1 MSSDNVADQAGG
13 EWKWALSKTKGKVY
27 MYNTA
32 DQNKVLWLHDLK
44 DAYQAYVTCKDAI
57 DETVG
62 EEPAVSAEERLGLIP
77 ESEPDETLGEEAA
90 VSAEGDPKRPKWLRP
105 WQGGSSVCRP
115 ISESEPKRPRLCLRY
130 ANAGCRYG
138 DNCKYEHR
146 LERCRHWLK
155 HDGECRYGNKCKY
168 MHGSI

>member
-32 DQNKVLWLHDLK
+32 DQNKVFWLHDLK

-62 EEPAVSAEERLGLIP
+62 EEPAVSAEERLGPIP

-90 VSAEGDPKRPKWLRP
+90 VSAEGYINRRKRRRRLE
-105 WQGGSSVCRP
+105 G
-115 ISESEPKRPRLCLRY
+115 SESEPKRPRLRPRC
-130 ANAGCRYG
+130 ANEECRYVYK
-138 DNCKYEHR
+138 CKYEHT
-146 LERCRHWLK
+146 L
-155 HDGECRYGNKCKY
+155 
-168 MHGSI
+168 

>member
-32 DQNKVLWLHDLK
+32 DQNKVFWLHDLK

-62 EEPAVSAEERLGLIP
+62 EEPAVSAEGYIKRRKRRRHL
-77 ESEPDETLGEEAA
+77 EE
-90 VSAEGDPKRPKWLRP
+90 
-105 WQGGSSVCRP
+105 
-115 ISESEPKRPRLCLRY
+115 SESEPKMPRLCHRCAKEEYRY
-130 ANAGCRYG
+130 VYNVVGTR
-138 DNCKYEHR
+138 
-146 LERCRHWLK
+146 
-155 HDGECRYGNKCKY
+155 
-168 MHGSI
+168 